1 MKIRILRTAA
11 LAFGLCMA
19 STGHAA
25 EIGDI
30 VIGDLEFTTVGTA
43 EFTDPFFKAFFEQ
56 MYGVSFKE
64 TFGIDNYTTTVALEE
79 ATTVPGYYRLV
90 HPYKQLCEEVLAS
103 NEMWGAVFY
112 YMEDSDYMRFN
123 LTDPQKGYLDTFLME
138 STGLYPMDGIY
149 SYETPLYV
157 TSGVWYL
164 GTGGMEVSESWYL
177 HEKDGIY
184 TIDASA
190 DEAVDLGGMQI
201 YPLMTI
207 AMWTDMETA
216 GTVERYFPA
225 PTTDFRLALH
235 KTTTGTESI
244 DTSTAVERVEY
255 FDLCGRRLTTV
266 PDAGMVI
273 ERTVFTD
280 GTQKTN
286 KRVF

>member
-1 MKIRILRTAA
+1 MKILNLRNAA
-11 LAFGLCMA
+11 LAFGLALTA
-19 STGHAA
+19 SANA
-25 EIGDI
+25 VEIGDI
-30 VIGDLEFTTVGTA
+30 VIEDLEFTTVGTA
-43 EFTDPFFKAFFEQ
+43 EYTDPFFKAFFEQ
-56 MYGVSFKE
+56 MYGMSFKE

-90 HPYKQLCEEVLAS
+90 HPYKQLCEEVLAA

-123 LTDPQKGYLDTFLME
+123 LSDPEKGYLDTFLME

-164 GTGGMEVSESWYL
+164 GTGGMEVADSWYL

-184 TIDASA
+184 TIDAPA
-190 DEAVDLGGMQI
+190 DDAVDLGGMQI

-225 PTTDFRLALH
+225 PTTDFRLVLH
-235 KTTTGTESI
+235 KTTTGVESI
-244 DTSTAVERVEY
+244 ESDAAVESVEY
-255 FDLCGRRLTTV
+255 FDLSGRRLTAA
-266 PDAGMVI
+266 PEAGIVL
-273 ERTVFTD
+273 ERTIFTD
-280 GTQKTN
+280 GTHKTA